1 MDDFRHG
8 AHLMPGANFQAMIAS
23 LVSSASEQSAQWNS
37 ADKNASIT
45 LSNSDRDAAGSGLV
59 SVRGLLGR
67 STGKYYFELV
77 GSTSAGNRWGGFG
90 NSSALLS
97 SYAGGSASSAGLASG
112 GNAVNTWTKAQAGTP
127 SVGTTDVMGFALD
140 LTNGRAFVALNNTWQ
155 FSSDPTTDTNPW
167 VTGITGT
174 VYPMGTP
181 GNGTWR
187 INTKTAE
194 LTYSPPSGF
203 SQWAAA

>member
-1 MDDFRHG
+1 
-8 AHLMPGANFQAMIAS
+8 MPAVNFQALIGTVVAS
-23 LVSSASEQSAQWNS
+23 ATEQSAQWNS
-37 ADKNASIT
+37 ADKNAGIT
-45 LSNSDRDAAGSGLV
+45 LANGDRDATGSGLIA
-59 SVRGLLGR
+59 VRGLLGR
-67 STGKYYFELV
+67 STGKYYFELL
-77 GSTSAGNRWGGFG
+77 GQTSAGSRWGGFG
-90 NSSALLS
+90 DASASLS
-97 SYAGGSASSAGLASG
+97 NYVGNSASSAGLAAG
-112 GNAVNTWTKAQAGTP
+112 GNAVNTWTKAQSGTP
-127 SVGTTDVMGFALD
+127 SVGATDVMGFALD
-140 LTNGRAFVALNNTWQ
+140 LTNGRAFVAINNTWQ

-181 GNGTWR
+181 GSGGWR